1 MAEGF
6 SRPDSGLRPDSSPD
20 SRAAVVLVIGAG
32 PVGLALGIG
41 LRLHGVDVLVV
52 DRDQPGRHAPRA
64 AVVWPREAEAMAQF
78 GLGERLLAAA
88 LPLRAAHI
96 HAGGERLGALEFGSL
111 DSAFPRPLVIE
122 QHAVERLLLDRYL
135 ELGGRIAWG
144 VALEGWRADGEG
156 IDARLSSG
164 GVIRA
169 GWLVGC
175 DGARSTVRKGLG
187 ARFRG
192 RPVRD
197 LECVQINAIPRWGY
211 DAPRGEGR
219 FFLAPGAAVGCF
231 PTVDGHW
238 RFYCFKVDDRPDR
251 RDPPDVAEMEALL
264 ARLTGAPVALD
275 PAEPAWFNR
284 ARFQRRMSSTF
295 RQGRVLLCGDSAHVW
310 PAVGGHGMAAGLLG
324 AHNLAWKLAA
334 VAQGRAAPALLDTY
348 AREQRASARGIM
360 AHMRLD
366 LLEAPQPAPVFA
378 AMRRLLPTLLKARP
392 LVARV
397 EAMLG
402 DMTLH
407 HRASRLSRGGGPVR
421 GGDRLPD
428 GALAAGG
435 RLHDRLDYVR
445 WTLVGCAGAGLDAAA
460 ARAGVAAVGLGGA
473 DAALARRLGLRA
485 RRLLVRPD
493 GYVALS
499 APVADVHAP
508 RRWLAAWTTPDDLP
522 HSRRQ
527 SAGEA
532 PSTTGRIAGRCDPRH
547 TRVMQDAH
555 TPPPSA
561 FQDVR

>member
-6 SRPDSGLRPDSSPD
+6 SLPDSGLQPD
-20 SRAAVVLVIGAG
+20 SRPDCATADVLVIGAG
-32 PVGLALGIG
+32 PVGLALGVG

-64 AVVWPREAEAMAQF
+64 AVVWPREAEALAQF
-78 GLGERLLAAA
+78 GLGDRLRAAA

-96 HAGGERLGALEFGSL
+96 HAGGERLGALEFGAL
-111 DSAFPRPLVIE
+111 ESAFARPLVIE
-122 QHAVERLLLDRYL
+122 QHAVERLLLERYL
-135 ELGGRIAWG
+135 ELGGRVAWG
-144 VALEGWRADGEG
+144 VACEGWRADGEG

-164 GVIRA
+164 GAVRA

-192 RPVRD
+192 RSVRD
-197 LECVQINAIPRWGY
+197 LECVQINAAPRWGF
-211 DAPRGEGR
+211 DAPPGEGR
-219 FFLAPGAAVGCF
+219 FFLAPGAAMGCF

-238 RFYCFKVDDRPDR
+238 RFYCFKLDDRPDR
-251 RDPPDVAEMEALL
+251 LGPPDVAEMEALL
-264 ARLTGAPVALD
+264 QRLTGAPVALD
-275 PAEPAWFNR
+275 PAEPSWFNR
-284 ARFQRRMSSTF
+284 ARFQRRMSSTL
-295 RQGRVLLCGDSAHVW
+295 RRGRVLLCGDSAHVW

-334 VAQGRAAPALLDTY
+334 VAQGRAAPRLLETY
-348 AREQRASARGIM
+348 AREQRATARGIM

-407 HRASRLSRGGGPVR
+407 HHASRLSRGGGPVR

-428 GALAAGG
+428 GPLAAGG
-435 RLHDRLDYVR
+435 RLHDRLDYTR
-445 WTLVGCAGAGLDAAA
+445 WTLVGRAGPELEAAA
-460 ARAGVAAVGLGGA
+460 ARAGVAAVGLEAG
-473 DAALARRLGLRA
+473 DRALARRLGLRT

-499 APVADVHAP
+499 APMADADAA
-508 RRWLAAWTTPDDLP
+508 RRWVAALGAPVMRP
-522 HSRRQ
+522 PRV
-527 SAGEA
+527 ACMAA
-532 PSTTGRIAGRCDPRH
+532 PSLVLQDPR
-547 TRVMQDAH
+547 
-555 TPPPSA
+555 
-561 FQDVR
+561 